1 MVKLVCSKAAS
12 SNTAVNNACKA
23 VLPFLSDQV
32 LRVVTEDAVD
42 AMTDN
47 DGRLLGPRLF
57 PHNQRKEVLSTGRSA
72 EGKSFKKD
80 LRKRLVEVL
89 SRKKVVAV
97 TCQFCVSSKT
107 PVCNSLYQTLLID
120 EAGQVLESDL
130 VMPLTLHDKSV
141 RLALIGDHKQLPAT
155 VKHQP

>member
-1 MVKLVCSKAAS
+1 MCSKAAS

-42 AMTDN
+42 AMTDS
-47 DGRLLGPRLF
+47 DRRLLGPHPF
-57 PHNQRKEVLSTGRSA
+57 PHNQRKEVLSTGTLA
-72 EGKSFKKD
+72 EGGKSFKKA
-80 LRKRLVEVL
+80 LRKRLVEDL

-97 TCQFCVSSKT
+97 TGQFCASSKT
-107 PVCNSLYQTLLID
+107 PVCDSLYQTLLID